1 MIYASE
7 DMCKS
12 ELGKRLQYWR
22 CERPS
27 EWIMDE
33 FISGVEKLSEE
44 NAQLKARVAD
54 LEHRLTP
61 WMHMQEFKEKLMC
74 ESNLDVRVINLLANH
89 FKNNEAVVDYIR
101 KELKLRA
108 IDGIGRK
115 VEQQI
120 LDDYADKLERDE
132 L

>member
-33 FISGVEKLSEE
+33 FIGGVEKLSEE
-44 NAQLKARVAD
+44 NAQLKARVAE
-54 LEHRLTP
+54 LESELNSIIAGLHS
-61 WMHMQEFKEKLMC
+61 
-74 ESNLDVRVINLLANH
+74 ESDINKIKAD
-89 FKNNEAVVDYIR
+89 AIR
-101 KELKLRA
+101 KAAMSICSDNYGAVCYPAEY
-108 IDGIGRK
+108 
-115 VEQQI
+115 
-120 LDDYADKLERDE
+120 DDLNEYADKLERGE
-132 L
+132 S